1 MSPTSYQLLHPAISN
16 NSLKPKRTYFFYS
29 VWGVQIY
36 TNFVS
41 AIQIIFFILENNHKA
56 GFVNIIGNPNA
67 GKSTLMNALLGEKLS
82 IVTPK
87 AQTTRHRIMGILNGD
102 DYQIVYSDTPGV
114 LDPKYKLHEGM
125 MKTVGTAL
133 IDADLIMLVVD
144 ASDKAPLHKATLE
157 KIQKTEVPV
166 FVVLNKFDLVG
177 NDGSNAVFEV
187 YKELLPNARIFPVS
201 ALEKIYVKE
210 LLAEIIAILPASPPY
225 FPKDELSDRTQRFF
239 VAEIVRE
246 KIFMNYDREIPY
258 SCEVMVEEYIDEPE
272 IARIRVLIITERE
285 SQKRIL
291 IGHQGGSLK
300 RVGTQARKDMESF
313 VGKKVFLQMF
323 VKVDENWRNDLGRL
337 KSFGYWES

>member
-1 MSPTSYQLLHPAISN
+1 ME
-16 NSLKPKRTYFFYS
+16 K
-29 VWGVQIY
+29 
-36 TNFVS
+36 
-41 AIQIIFFILENNHKA
+41 NHRA

-125 MKTVGTAL
+125 MKTIGNAL
-133 IDADLIMLVVD
+133 VDADLILLVID
-144 ASDKAPLHKATLE
+144 ATDKNLLHAATLE
-157 KIQKTEVPV
+157 RIQKTDIPV
-166 FVVLNKFDLVG
+166 FVVLNKFDVVG
-177 NDGSNAVFEV
+177 NEGSNKVFDI
-187 YKELLPNARIFPVS
+187 YKELLPKARIFPVS

-210 LLAEIIAILPASPPY
+210 LLTEIIDMLPESPPY

-239 VAEIVRE
+239 CAEIVRE
-246 KIFMNYDREIPY
+246 KIFMNYEREIPY
-258 SCEVMVEEYIDEPE
+258 SCEVMIEEYIDEPE
-272 IARIRVLIITERE
+272 IARIRALIMTERE

-291 IGHQGGSLK
+291 IGHQGSSLK

-313 VGKKVFLQMF
+313 IGKKVFLQMF
-323 VKVDENWRNDLGRL
+323 IKVDENWRNDVNRL
-337 KSFGYWES
+337 KNFGYWES

>member
-1 MSPTSYQLLHPAISN
+1 LLPQN
-16 NSLKPKRTYFFYS
+16 N
-29 VWGVQIY
+29 
-36 TNFVS
+36 NFKN
-41 AIQIIFFILENNHKA
+41 LENKHRA

-133 IDADLIMLVVD
+133 IDADLIILVVD
-144 ASDKAPLHKATLE
+144 SSDKHQLHPGTLE
-157 KIQKTEVPV
+157 KIQKTEIPV

-177 NDGSNAVFEV
+177 NEGSNAAFAI

-210 LLAEIIAILPASPPY
+210 LLEEIIAQLPESPPY
-225 FPKDELSDRTQRFF
+225 FPKDELSDRTTRFF
-239 VAEIVRE
+239 CAEIVRE

-258 SCEVMVEEYIDEPE
+258 SCEVMIEEYIDEPE
-272 IARIRVLIITERE
+272 IARIRALIITERE

-291 IGHQGGSLK
+291 IGHQGSMLK

-313 VGKKVFLQMF
+313 IGKKVFLQMF
-323 VKVDENWRNDLGRL
+323 VKVDENWRNDVNRL
-337 KSFGYWES
+337 KNFGYWES

>member
-1 MSPTSYQLLHPAISN
+1 ME
-16 NSLKPKRTYFFYS
+16 KK
-29 VWGVQIY
+29 
-36 TNFVS
+36 
-41 AIQIIFFILENNHKA
+41 HKA

-125 MKTVGTAL
+125 MKTIGTAL
-133 IDADLIMLVVD
+133 VDADLILLVVD
-144 ASDKAPLHKATLE
+144 AADKHMLHEGTLK
-157 KIQKTEVPV
+157 KIQQTEIPV
-166 FVVLNKFDLVG
+166 FVILNKFDVVG
-177 NDGSNAVFEV
+177 TEGSNKAFAI

-210 LLAEIIAILPASPPY
+210 LLEEIIDMLPDSPPY

-239 VAEIVRE
+239 CAEIVRE

-258 SCEVMVEEYIDEPE
+258 SCEVMIEEYIDEPE
-272 IARIRVLIITERE
+272 IARIRALILTERE

-291 IGHQGGSLK
+291 IGHQGSSLK

-313 VGKKVFLQMF
+313 IGKKVFLQMF
-323 VKVDENWRNDLGRL
+323 IKVDENWRNDVNRL
-337 KSFGYWES
+337 KNFGYWES

>member
-1 MSPTSYQLLHPAISN
+1 
-16 NSLKPKRTYFFYS
+16 
-29 VWGVQIY
+29 
-36 TNFVS
+36 
-41 AIQIIFFILENNHKA
+41 
-56 GFVNIIGNPNA
+56 
-67 GKSTLMNALLGEKLS
+67 MNALLGEKLS

-133 IDADLIMLVVD
+133 IDADLIILVVD
-144 ASDKAPLHKATLE
+144 SSDRHQLHPGTLE
-157 KIQKTEVPV
+157 KIQKTEIPV

-177 NDGSNAVFEV
+177 NEGSNAAFAI

-210 LLAEIIAILPASPPY
+210 LLEEITAQLPESPPY
-225 FPKDELSDRTQRFF
+225 FPKDELSDRTTRFF
-239 VAEIVRE
+239 CAEIVRE

-258 SCEVMVEEYIDEPE
+258 STEVMIEEYIDEPE
-272 IARIRVLIITERE
+272 IARIRALIITERE

-291 IGHQGGSLK
+291 IGHQGSMLK

-313 VGKKVFLQMF
+313 IGKKVFLQMF
-323 VKVDENWRNDLGRL
+323 VKVDDNWRNDVNRL
-337 KSFGYWES
+337 KNFGYWES

>member
-1 MSPTSYQLLHPAISN
+1 LLPLN
-16 NSLKPKRTYFFYS
+16 N
-29 VWGVQIY
+29 
-36 TNFVS
+36 NFKN
-41 AIQIIFFILENNHKA
+41 LENKHRA

-133 IDADLIMLVVD
+133 IDADLIILVVD
-144 ASDKAPLHKATLE
+144 SSDRHQLHPGTLE
-157 KIQKTEVPV
+157 KIQKTEIPV

-177 NDGSNAVFEV
+177 NEGSNAAFAI

-210 LLAEIIAILPASPPY
+210 LLEEITAQLPESPAY
-225 FPKDELSDRTQRFF
+225 FPKDELSDRTTRFF
-239 VAEIVRE
+239 CAEIVRE

-258 SCEVMVEEYIDEPE
+258 STEVMIEEYIDEPE
-272 IARIRVLIITERE
+272 IARIRALIITERE

-291 IGHQGGSLK
+291 IGHQGSMLK

-313 VGKKVFLQMF
+313 IGKKVFLQMF
-323 VKVDENWRNDLGRL
+323 VKVDDNWRNDVNRL
-337 KSFGYWES
+337 KNFGYWES